1 MRAMPPESLSG
12 RRLLWPAAAALP
24 PAWQMPLAGLAAAWA
39 LLIAL
44 FFSDWRDMAA
54 QWWDISTYNHILLIP
69 AIVVWLVSL
78 RAKELAK
85 LAPQAWG
92 PGLALV
98 ALALLLWVA
107 GSFAGL
113 SLARHLGAVVM
124 LQGAVLAMLGPK
136 AGWGLAFPLAYMLF
150 LVPVGEE
157 LVPMLQLVTARM
169 TMTLLDVSGVPA
181 LLEGVFITT
190 AFGYFKVAEA
200 CSGVKF
206 LIAMIAFGA
215 LVANVCIRSWK
226 RRLAFMAVAVAVP
239 VLANG
244 LRTWGTI
251 FISKYQGVEFAAGF
265 DHVFYGWVFFA
276 VVIVLVLALGWRWFD
291 RAIDD
296 PMIDA
301 GAINSSPRLAARP
314 IRREV
319 ALVLLAL
326 LALAAL
332 GWSSAA
338 GRLAAQLP
346 QRIALPEVPGW
357 TRMDYTPQVWWQP
370 RHGGADHRL
379 LGRYVNAAGDTVDV
393 SYALYAGQSEGREA
407 GGYGE
412 GAWMP
417 ETGWAWSEPGPSL
430 AGGKVDRL
438 AAPGPDGAQVERVAA
453 TWYRNGGLISG
464 SNARLK
470 LANAADRLLLRAEPT
485 ATLIVSAEERP
496 GHPAPRAL
504 RRFLNATGASPGGP
518 GSWMDRI
525 ASSR

>member
-1 MRAMPPESLSG
+1 MPPEALQRSRFPGLT
-12 RRLLWPAAAALP
+12 LP
-24 PAWQMPLAGLAAAWA
+24 PAWRMPLVGLAAAWVM
-39 LLIAL
+39 LIAL
-44 FFSDWRDMAA
+44 FLPDWRDMAA

-69 AIVVWLVSL
+69 AIVAWLVSL
-78 RAKELAK
+78 RATELAK
-85 LAPQAWG
+85 LAPQAWW
-92 PGLALV
+92 PGLVLAG
-98 ALALLLWVA
+98 LALLLWVA

-113 SLARHLGAVVM
+113 SLARQLGAVVM
-124 LQGAVLAMLGPK
+124 LQGAALALLGPRV
-136 AGWGLAFPLAYMLF
+136 GWALAFPLAYLLF

-169 TMTLLDVSGVPA
+169 TMTLLDTSGVPA

-190 AFGYFKVAEA
+190 PFGYFKVAEA

-215 LVANVCIRSWK
+215 LVANLCFKSWP
-226 RRLAFMAVAVAVP
+226 RRAAFMAVAVAVP

-244 LRTWGTI
+244 VRAWGTI
-251 FISKYQGVEFAAGF
+251 FISKSQGIEFAAGF

-276 VVIVLVLALGWRWFD
+276 VVIVLVLGLGWRWFD

-301 GAINSSPRLAARP
+301 AAIQANPRLAARP
-314 IRREV
+314 IRRET
-319 ALVLLAL
+319 ALAGLAL
-326 LALAAL
+326 LALAAI
-332 GWSSAA
+332 GWSAAAARLSAP
-338 GRLAAQLP
+338 LP
-346 QRIALPEVPGW
+346 ARIALPMVPGW
-357 TRMDYTPQVWWQP
+357 QRVDYTPQVWWQP

-379 LGRYVNAAGDTVDV
+379 LGRYANAAGDTVDV

-417 ETGWAWSEPGPSL
+417 DTDWAWAEPGPPL

-438 AAPGPDGAQVERVAA
+438 AAAGKSERLAA
-453 TWYRNGGLISG
+453 TWYRSGGLVTG

-470 LANAADRLLLRAEPT
+470 LANAADRLVLHAHPT
-485 ATLIVSAEERP
+485 ATLILSAEERP

-504 RRFLNATGASPGGP
+504 HRFLGATGASVHGP
-518 GSWMDRI
+518 GAWMDRI
-525 ASSR
+525 ASAR

>member
-1 MRAMPPESLSG
+1 MLPEALPQ
-12 RRLLWPAAAALP
+12 RRLNWPTALVLP
-24 PAWQMPLAGLAAAWA
+24 PAWRMPLAGLAAAGL

-44 FFSDWRDMAA
+44 FWSDWRDMAA
-54 QWWDISTYNHILLIP
+54 QWWNISTYNHILLIP
-69 AIVVWLVSL
+69 AIVGWLVSL

-85 LAPQAWG
+85 LTPQAWW
-92 PGLALV
+92 PGLVLV
-98 ALALLLWVA
+98 GLALLLWVA

-113 SLARHLGAVVM
+113 SLARQLGAVVM
-124 LQGAVLAMLGPK
+124 LQGAVLALLGAR
-136 AGWGLAFPLAYMLF
+136 AGWGLAFPLAYLLF

-169 TMTLLDVSGVPA
+169 TMALLDVSGVPA

-190 AFGYFKVAEA
+190 SFGYFKVAEA

-215 LVANVCIRSWK
+215 LVANVCFLSPM
-226 RRLAFMAVAVAVP
+226 RRAAFMAVAVAVP

-244 LRTWGTI
+244 LRAWGTI

-291 RAIDD
+291 RAIDA

-301 GAINSSPRLAARP
+301 GAINASPRLAFRP
-314 IRREV
+314 IRRET
-319 ALVLLAL
+319 ALAGLAL

-332 GWSSAA
+332 GWSAAA
-338 GRLAAQLP
+338 GKLAAPLP
-346 QRIALPEVPGW
+346 SRIALPDVPGW
-357 TRMDYTPQVWWQP
+357 TRVDYIPQVWWQP

-379 LGRYVNAAGDTVDV
+379 LGRYANAAGDTVDV

-417 ETGWAWSEPGPSL
+417 ETDWAWAEPGPAL

-438 AAPGPDGAQVERVAA
+438 AAVGKTARVAA
-453 TWYRNGGLISG
+453 TWYRNGGLLTG

-485 ATLIVSAEERP
+485 ATLILSAEERP
-496 GHPAPRAL
+496 DHPAPRAL
-504 RRFLNATGASPGGP
+504 RRFLGATGQGEDGP
-518 GSWMDRI
+518 GAWMDRI
-525 ASSR
+525 GRGG

>member
-1 MRAMPPESLSG
+1 MPPEALPQ
-12 RRLLWPAAAALP
+12 RRLTWPTTLALP
-24 PAWQMPLAGLAAAWA
+24 PAWRMPLAGLAAAWIM
-39 LLIAL
+39 LIGL
-44 FFSDWRDMAA
+44 FLSDWRDMAA

-69 AIVVWLVSL
+69 AIVAWLVSL
-78 RAKELAK
+78 RARELAK
-85 LAPQAWG
+85 LTPQAWWPG
-92 PGLALV
+92 LVLVGLALLV
-98 ALALLLWVA
+98 WVA

-113 SLARHLGAVVM
+113 SLARHLGAVIM
-124 LQGAVLAMLGPK
+124 LQGAVLALLGAR
-136 AGWGLAFPLAYMLF
+136 AGWGLAFPLAYLLF

-169 TMTLLDVSGVPA
+169 TMALLDISGVPA

-190 AFGYFKVAEA
+190 SFGYFKVAEA

-215 LVANVCIRSWK
+215 LVANVCFLSPM
-226 RRLAFMAVAVAVP
+226 RRAAFMAVAVAVP

-244 LRTWGTI
+244 LRAWGTI

-276 VVIVLVLALGWRWFD
+276 VVIVLVLGLGWRWFD

-301 GAINSSPRLAARP
+301 SAIIASPRLAFAP
-314 IRREV
+314 VRRETV
-319 ALVLLAL
+319 LVGLAL
-326 LALAAL
+326 LALAAI
-332 GWSSAA
+332 GWSAAA
-338 GRLAAQLP
+338 GRLAAPLP
-346 QRIALPEVPGW
+346 ARIALPDVPGW
-357 TRMDYTPQVWWQP
+357 ARSDYVPHVWWQP

-379 LGRYVNAAGDTVDV
+379 LGRYANAAGDTVDV

-417 ETGWAWSEPGPSL
+417 ETGWAWAQPGPAL

-438 AAPGPDGAQVERVAA
+438 AAPGTDGAQVERVAA
-453 TWYRNGGLISG
+453 TWYRNGGLVTG
-464 SNARLK
+464 SNAQLK
-470 LANAADRLLLRAEPT
+470 LANAADRLLLRAQPT
-485 ATLIVSAEERP
+485 ATLILSAEERP
-496 GHPAPRAL
+496 GHPAPRSL
-504 RRFLNATGASPGGP
+504 RRFLSAIGQGEDGP
-518 GSWMDRI
+518 AGWMDRI

>member
-1 MRAMPPESLSG
+1 MPPEAMSRHSLA
-12 RRLLWPAAAALP
+12 WPTALVLP
-24 PAWQMPLAGLAAAWA
+24 PAWRMPSAGLAAAWT
-39 LLIAL
+39 LLIGL
-44 FFSDWRDMAA
+44 FLSDWRDMAA

-69 AIVVWLVSL
+69 AIVAWLVSL
-78 RAKELAK
+78 RARELAR
-85 LAPQAWG
+85 LTPEAWW
-92 PGLALV
+92 PGLVLV
-98 ALALLLWVA
+98 GLALLLWVA

-124 LQGAVLAMLGPK
+124 LQGAVLAMLGPRV
-136 AGWGLAFPLAYMLF
+136 GWGLAFPLAYMLF

-157 LVPMLQLVTARM
+157 LVPMLQLVTAQM
-169 TMTLLDVSGVPA
+169 TMALLDVSGVPA

-215 LVANVCIRSWK
+215 LVANVSFRSWQ
-226 RRLAFMAVAVAVP
+226 RRLGFMTVAVAVP

-244 LRTWGTI
+244 VRAWGTI

-265 DHVFYGWVFFA
+265 DHVFYGWIFFA
-276 VVIVLVLALGWRWFD
+276 AVIVLVLGLGWRWFD

-301 GAINSSPRLAARP
+301 SAINASARLAFAP
-314 IRREV
+314 VRRKT
-319 ALVLLAL
+319 VLAGLAL
-326 LALAAL
+326 LALAAI
-332 GWSSAA
+332 GWSAAA
-338 GRLAAQLP
+338 GRLAAPLP
-346 QRIALPEVPGW
+346 ARIALPDVPGW
-357 TRMDYTPQVWWQP
+357 ARVDYVPQVWWQP

-379 LGRYVNAAGDTVDV
+379 LGSYANVAGDRVDV

-417 ETGWAWSEPGPSL
+417 ETGWAWAEPGPAL
-430 AGGKVDRL
+430 AGSKADRL
-438 AAPGPDGAQVERVAA
+438 AAPNTDGMQVERVAA
-453 TWYRNGGLISG
+453 TWYRNGGLITG
-464 SNARLK
+464 SNAKLK
-470 LANAADRLLLRAEPT
+470 LANAADRLLLRVQPT
-485 ATLIVSAEERP
+485 ATLILSAEERP
-496 GHPAPRAL
+496 GHPAPRAM
-504 RRFLNATGASPGGP
+504 RRFLSATGQGEDGP
-518 GSWMDRI
+518 GAWMDRI